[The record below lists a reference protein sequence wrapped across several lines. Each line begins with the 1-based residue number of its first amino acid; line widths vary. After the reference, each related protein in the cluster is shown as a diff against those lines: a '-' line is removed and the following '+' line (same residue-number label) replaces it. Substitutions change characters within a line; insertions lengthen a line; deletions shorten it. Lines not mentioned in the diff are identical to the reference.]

1 MVWFDYD
8 YVIKTYPTIPRQ
20 EESTHSRSL

>member
-1 MVWFDYD
+1 L
-8 YVIKTYPTIPRQ
+8 TYPTIPRQ